1 MGETLSK
8 LIKGEI
14 SKEEI
19 DKRYEEMTAKTLER
33 KKSQKKQK
41 LEILQEISKQISD
54 QDQKE
59 DHLRSILGNQIQTME
74 LKEE

>member
-1 MGETLSK
+1 
-8 LIKGEI
+8 
-14 SKEEI
+14 
-19 DKRYEEMTAKTLER
+19 MTAKTLER

-41 LEILQEISKQISD
+41 LEILQGISKQISD